1 MQLISVPVVGYAPPR
16 WTPSYAAFQRVA
28 NPGLGAASTTPSGG
42 LSFIDS
48 PFASLITDVA
58 AATSVGMLAYVFYKG
73 KSAWSNVFWALSGIF
88 AVKAIVDLKRLQ

>member
-1 MQLISVPVVGYAPPR
+1 MQIISVPVVGYAPPR
-16 WTPSYAAFQRVA
+16 WTPSYAAARVA
-28 NPGLGAASTTPSGG
+28 NPGLGQTNVVPSAK
-42 LSFIDS
+42 LPLIDS

-73 KSAWSNVFWALSGIF
+73 KSAWSNVFWAMSAIF

>member
-16 WTPSYAAFQRVA
+16 WTPSYAAARVM
-28 NPGLGAASTTPSGG
+28 NPGLGAAPSVSTEK

-48 PFASLITDVA
+48 PFASLISDVA

-73 KSAWSNVFWALSGIF
+73 KSAWSNVFWAMSAIF